1 MSVLRRAM
9 DLALAAPM
17 LAAGSALAALAG
29 APRPRTRVVRVQGAR
44 GTALRYRVS
53 RRFARGSRLWPL
65 NYLDALRLVL
75 DGRLSLVGPRP
86 VLASAQ
92 RPRYARFAAR
102 PGLVSSHLVRR
113 RVNIAFE
120 SADEADAELLRTIG
134 ARTYLATLGRFA
146 ITLALGGGRRACPAH
161 LSLLDV
167 RIDNL
172 SLADALERI
181 RAAAREPGLSK
192 MAFVNA
198 DCLNI
203 AWGDAGYRRAL
214 AGASAVLPDGIGIH
228 YALRWFTR
236 FSLRENVNG
245 TDLFPRLAAMMEREE
260 LSLFLLGARDGVA
273 DEVAAMLGRRFPR
286 LRVAGTRHGYFR
298 DEAEHAQAV
307 ETINASGAQVVLV
320 AMGAPAQ
327 DLWIERHAG
336 ALRAGVA
343 IGVGGLFDFYSGR
356 VARAPQWMRELGLE
370 WAYRLLQEP
379 SRMWRRYLVGNPRF
393 LWRVWRWSRTRAT
406 SGDQISF
413 SRR

>member
-1 MSVLRRAM
+1 VLRRAM
-9 DLALAAPM
+9 DLALAAPV
-17 LAAGSALAALAG
+17 LAAGSAIAAIAG
-29 APRPRTRVVRVQGAR
+29 ASRPRTRHLRVHGAR
-44 GTALRYRVS
+44 GGALSYRVS
-53 RRFARGSRLWPL
+53 RRFARGSWLWPL
-65 NYLDALRLVL
+65 NYLEVLRLVL
-75 DGRLSLVGPRP
+75 AGRLSLVGPRP
-86 VLASAQ
+86 VLASAE

-102 PGLVSSHLVRR
+102 PGLISTHLVRQ
-113 RVNIAFE
+113 RVNIAFG
-120 SADEADAELLRTIG
+120 SADEADAELLRTID
-134 ARTYLATLGRFA
+134 ARTYLATLARFGL
-146 ITLALGGGRRACPAH
+146 TLVLGGGRRVCPSS
-161 LSLLDV
+161 LCLLDV

-181 RAAAREPGLSK
+181 RVAARGPVLSK

-203 AWGDAGYRRAL
+203 AWRNPDYRRAL

-228 YALRWFTR
+228 YALKLFTR
-236 FSLRENVNG
+236 FALRENVNG
-245 TDLFPRLAAMMEREE
+245 TDMFPRLAAMMEREG

-273 DEVAAMLGRRFPR
+273 DEVAAMLSRRFPR

-298 DEAEHAQAV
+298 DEADHADAV
-307 ETINASGAQVVLV
+307 QTINASGAHVVLV

-327 DLWIERHAG
+327 DLWIERHAH

-370 WAYRLLQEP
+370 WGYRLMQEP

-393 LWRVWRWSRTRAT
+393 LWRVWRWSRSRAA
-406 SGDQISF
+406 SGDQIRF
-413 SRR
+413 SSR